1 MNSKDKAKEIF
12 ENCYKLTHDGSD
24 CSDCSLIIQKQ
35 NAKQLSLY
43 LVNEIIEILIK
54 NINHSTKLKNYWF
67 SVKKNIE
74 NI

>member
-24 CSDCSLIIQKQ
+24 CSNYSLIIQKK